1 MDYQKIYEALI
12 TIQEACIECG
22 GCEHCPLSNGLGN
35 LCRVYDAPPYAWR
48 FNAPPEQY
56 KILRGQ

>member
-48 FNAPPEQY
+48 FNAPT
-56 KILRGQ
+56 